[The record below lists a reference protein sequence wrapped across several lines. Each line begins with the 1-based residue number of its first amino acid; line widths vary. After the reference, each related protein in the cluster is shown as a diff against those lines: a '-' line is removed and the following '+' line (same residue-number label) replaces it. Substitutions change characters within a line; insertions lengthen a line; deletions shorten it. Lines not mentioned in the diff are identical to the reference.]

1 MKQPTQMKFQNI
13 QAAHA
18 AQYQKTQS
26 NSIPEQPNQKVGKR
40 TKQTFLQKRFT
51 DG

>member
-1 MKQPTQMKFQNI
+1 MKQLERVNLQNM

-18 AQYQKTQS
+18 AQYQKK
-26 NSIPEQPNQKVGKR
+26 EQPNQKVGER
-40 TKQTFLQKRFT
+40 PKQTFLQKRHI